1 MAAIFL
7 LIGFGVLANF
17 LFLFIGNVGGLP
29 GALLAGA
36 PGKRSKG
43 RFIFGSV
50 VCAIGQS
57 FIYLAYTAFI
67 VSWTAA
73 RIRQGASILCW
84 LVAFLSVITPLWIN
98 LIRARV
104 ESREQPYANPQ
115 VEGMHLTFLIVLVSF
130 FIFAIFEG
138 AISYTYGWLPFITSK

>member
-1 MAAIFL
+1 MSTIFL
-7 LIGFGVLANF
+7 LIVFGVLANF
-17 LFLFIGNVGGLP
+17 LFVFIGNIAGLP
-29 GALLAGA
+29 GALMAGS

-43 RFIFGSV
+43 RFVFGSF

-73 RIRQGASILCW
+73 RVQRGAGIFCW
-84 LVAFLSVITPLWIN
+84 VVAFLSVIIPLWIN

-104 ESREQPYANPQ
+104 
-115 VEGMHLTFLIVLVSF
+115 
-130 FIFAIFEG
+130 
-138 AISYTYGWLPFITSK
+138 